1 MTIGQRRG
9 MDEEKRWVAEGYER
23 AAERHAEWAAHVR
36 VAERAE
42 YTERVA
48 DAFPAGASVL
58 ELGCGAGGPTTQRLA
73 SRYRLVAVDLAWRNL
88 ELARLHAP
96 SAAFVQADMGELAF
110 RPASFDAVAAFYSII
125 HLPRAQH
132 GALLASVAEWLK
144 PGGLFVAS
152 FGTRDAERS
161 IDDDWLGVR
170 MFSSSHPP
178 DTTLHLVADAG
189 LRTLDARVR
198 TEDEDG
204 RPISFLWVVAE
215 RETLARSAGVS

>member
-1 MTIGQRRG
+1 
-9 MDEEKRWVAEGYER
+9 MDDEKKWVAAGYER
-23 AAERHAEWAAHVR
+23 AAERHADWAAHVR

-48 DAFPAGASVL
+48 DAFRAGASVL

-73 SRYRLVAVDLAWRNL
+73 SRHRLAGVDLAWRNF
-88 ELARLHAP
+88 ELARAHAP
-96 SAAFVQADMGELAF
+96 AAAFIQADMGELAF
-110 RPASFDAVAAFYSII
+110 RPASFDAVVAFYSII

-152 FGTRDAERS
+152 FGTSDAERT
-161 IDDDWLGVR
+161 IDEDWLGVR

-178 DTTLHLVADAG
+178 ATTLRLVADAG
-189 LRTLDARVR
+189 LRILDAHVR

-204 RPISFLWVVAE
+204 RPISSLWVVAE
-215 RETLARSAGVS
+215 REG